1 MTLKKKANCAYI
13 QKKILIVIL
22 TKNNDETQLQK
33 LHGRGQNTAKHKLPM
48 SLGKQCLFKNKII
61 FCFT

>member
-33 LHGRGQNTAKHKLPM
+33 LHGRGQKTAKHKLLM